1 MKQDVQ
7 VPAVGESITSG
18 VIVTWLVHTGDQVR
32 EGQNLFELETDKA
45 VLEIPSPAAGTLEIL
60 VDEGTEVSIGQTV
73 ATVDTEAGAGQ
84 PAVPIAETPPAATE
98 KTQVAKE
105 APPVPE
111 PSKAEPSDVPALED
125 KQAVRPP
132 APAPAAAKPPAPV
145 APSPAAQ
152 ASGERHTERV
162 PMSAIRRKTAERLVK
177 AKQTA
182 AYLTTFNEIDMAKVI
197 EIRRQYKD
205 DFLKEHG
212 IKIGF
217 MSFFVKACC
226 QALKEY
232 RGVNAM
238 IDGDDV
244 VYNDFY
250 DIGVAVSIERG
261 LVVPIVRNAD
271 KLNFAEI
278 EAAIADLAKRAQ
290 EKRLAPDELT
300 GGTFTIRRIDGRD
313 VHHHER
319 GHLRVADVDA
329 DTGLSAERH
338 LGDARDKEAPGCH
351 RRRDRHSA
359 DDVRRAILRPSDH
372 RRPRGG
378 QLPCTSQR
386 VHRGPG
392 QAAAGTM
399 TAGQDYNNQRRVDAT
414 TRARKNTMLL
424 QEADS

>member
-18 VIVTWLVHTGDQVR
+18 VIVTWLKHTGDQVK
-32 EGQNLFELETDKA
+32 EGENLFELETDKA
-45 VLEIPSPAAGTLEIL
+45 VLEIPSPAAGTLEVL

-73 ATVDTEAGAGQ
+73 ATLDTEAEAGQ
-84 PAVPIAETPPAATE
+84 PAAPVAPTPPPVTE
-98 KTQVAKE
+98 KAQISEA
-105 APPVPE
+105 APPASE
-111 PSKAEPSDVPALED
+111 PPKAEPSDVPAPED
-125 KQAVRPP
+125 REAVTPP
-132 APAPAAAKPPAPV
+132 APTPVVPPAPAAATPPAPV
-145 APSPAAQ
+145 APGPAVQ
-152 ASGERHTERV
+152 APGERRTERV

-182 AYLTTFNEIDMAKVI
+182 AYLTTFNEIDMAKVM

-238 IDGDDV
+238 IDGDDI

-250 DIGVAVSIERG
+250 DIGVAISIERG

-290 EKRLAPDELT
+290 EKRLTPDELM
-300 GGTFTIRRIDGRD
+300 GGTFTITNGGIFGSLMSTPIPAYPQSAILGMHAIRKRPVVIDDQIVVRPMMYVALSYDHRIIDGREA
-313 VHHHER
+313 VSF
-319 GHLRVADVDA
+319 LVRVK
-329 DTGLSAERH
+329 EYI
-338 LGDARDKEAPGCH
+338 EAP
-351 RRRDRHSA
+351 D
-359 DDVRRAILRPSDH
+359 
-372 RRPRGG
+372 
-378 QLPCTSQR
+378 
-386 VHRGPG
+386 
-392 QAAAGTM
+392 
-399 TAGQDYNNQRRVDAT
+399 
-414 TRARKNTMLL
+414 KLL
-424 QEADS
+424 LEL